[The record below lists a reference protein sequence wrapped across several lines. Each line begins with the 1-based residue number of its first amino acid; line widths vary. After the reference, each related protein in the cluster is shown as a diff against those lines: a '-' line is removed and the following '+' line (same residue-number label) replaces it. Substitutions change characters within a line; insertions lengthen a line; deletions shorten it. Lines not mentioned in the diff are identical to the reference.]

1 MSLRDG
7 KKKMSK
13 SDPSDNSRINL
24 TDEPEVIYDKIRRAT
39 TDSIATVKSSELR
52 PEVTNLIS
60 IYSSVANISTKEV
73 ED

>member
-24 TDEPEVIYDKIRRAT
+24 TDDPEVIYDKIRRAT
-39 TDSIATVKSSELR
+39 TDSIAVIKASEHR
-52 PEVTNLIS
+52 PEVTNLLR
-60 IYSSVANISTKEV
+60 IYSSITDESIP
-73 ED
+73 